1 MAIELCFWGSLDIQQ
16 TLPFGTPGD
25 VKKEVMIRLKT
36 IGRDGGLL
44 IGPTHNL
51 QLDTPL
57 ENFWAM
63 VETIRQTPYQSI
75 L

>member
-1 MAIELCFWGSLDIQQ
+1 
-16 TLPFGTPGD
+16 
-25 VKKEVMIRLKT
+25 VKHEVITRLKT

-57 ENFWAM
+57 ENFWAL
-63 VETIRQTPYQSI
+63 VNTIRDTPYQSVT
-75 L
+75 